1 MECKLRLLQVL
12 RELTVGRQAVVSGG
26 LALPLASAPPPR
38 WEEHPETRSLGF
50 LLTEERWEGAQHVQV
65 SLSLI

>member
-12 RELTVGRQAVVSGG
+12 RELTAAVGRQAVVWYSGR
-26 LALPLASAPPPR
+26 LALPR